1 MAKPSPPT
9 EYITPWISGLL
20 GRIPR
25 AGAWLQRRYLQ
36 FWNPVNYALVG
47 GIGVAINFIVWAL
60 LIGRLPWFLTNA
72 LAIITAWSWNWAM
85 SVGPLGWIWGF
96 RKRK

>member
-1 MAKPSPPT
+1 M
-9 EYITPWISGLL
+9 
-20 GRIPR
+20 
-25 AGAWLQRRYLQ
+25 
-36 FWNPVNYALVG
+36 
-47 GIGVAINFIVWAL
+47 AINFVVWAL

-96 RKRK
+96 KKRK